1 MNILIYTYGN
11 HEMGMGHIYRMLNLA
26 SLLKKRG
33 HNLLFFIPSWNEGIR
48 KITEYNWKILK
59 IPMGSFEQESIYK
72 QLLDNYTFGC
82 IIADALDISKNIIKL
97 FKEKTKLLVTLDN
110 IGDGR
115 FLSDILINILYKREP
130 RLKKPKIE
138 VNSFDYLILN
148 ENFKNFNLKEK
159 NIKKNIKKILI
170 TQGGS
175 DSHGIIPKIIDN
187 LKNLPKELEYNILVG
202 PAFKH
207 YKDLELSIKRSQLKI
222 NIIKDTDKPWE
233 LFYNMDLAISG
244 GGITLFE
251 LLCVGVPCIALTQEY
266 KELETTKEI
275 NKLGLVQNL
284 GLYEN
289 LKGNELKNSIIQL
302 KDNYNKRIKMSE
314 KSKKLIDGC
323 GCERI
328 ANLIENSLRVDD

>member
-1 MNILIYTYGN
+1 MNILIYAYGN

-26 SLLKKRG
+26 SLLKKRE
-33 HNLLFFIPSWNEGIR
+33 HNILFLIPSWNDGIK
-48 KITEYNWKILK
+48 KIAEHNWKILK
-59 IPMGSFEQESIYK
+59 IPISSFEQESAYK
-72 QLLDNYTFGC
+72 QLLDNYTFDC
-82 IIADALDISKNIIKL
+82 IIADALDIPKNIMKL

-115 FLSDILINILYKREP
+115 FLSDMLINVLYKHKHK
-130 RLKKPKIE
+130 LKKPKIE

-148 ENFKNFNLKEK
+148 ENFKNFHLKEK

-175 DSHGIIPKIIDN
+175 DNHGIMPKIIDN
-187 LKNLPKELEYNILVG
+187 LKNLPKELEYNILIG
-202 PAFKH
+202 PAFKN
-207 YKDLELSIKRSQLKI
+207 YRELSIKRSQLKI
-222 NIIKDTDKPWE
+222 NIIKNTDKPWE

-244 GGITLFE
+244 GGMTIFE

-266 KELETTKEI
+266 KELETIKEI
-275 NKLGLVQNL
+275 NSLGLVQNL
-284 GLYEN
+284 GLYGN
-289 LKGNELKNSIIQL
+289 LNEEELKNSIIQL

-314 KSKKLIDGC
+314 KGKKLIDGC